1 MRVRFFLRPWTGPGL
16 LIFLFLQPA
25 FSGEPAP
32 AQTRGHKTIAIITGE
47 NEYRTAETLAQFT
60 DQELAPRGYQSAW
73 VQASP
78 KVGDAEFT
86 NYNAIGAAD
95 LLLISVRRR
104 TPPRAMMDLIR
115 AHLAA
120 GKPVVGIRTASH
132 AFDAK
137 PTDDQ
142 HASWSRFDVEILGA
156 NYQGHYG
163 NVPPAGPETVIR
175 IVSSTA
181 GHPVLTG
188 VRPSSF
194 RVTSHLYKYRNPA
207 PTVTVLL
214 EGNVEGHDEI
224 EPVAWVNTAVGRR
237 VFYVSLGNPEDFKLA
252 PFRRLLLNGIVW
264 SLGEPMR

>member
-1 MRVRFFLRPWTGPGL
+1 MKVRLFLRPWTGLSL
-16 LIFLFLQPA
+16 LALLSLQPVLG
-25 FSGEPAP
+25 GEPASS
-32 AQTRGHKTIAIITGE
+32 QSRGHKTIAIITGE

-60 DQELAPRGYQSAW
+60 DQELAPRGYRAVW

-78 KVGDAEFT
+78 KVGDADFT
-86 NYNAIGAAD
+86 NYNAIGTAD
-95 LLLISVRRR
+95 VLLISVRRR

-120 GKPVVGIRTASH
+120 GKPLVGIRTASH

-137 PTDDQ
+137 PADDQ
-142 HASWSRFDVEILGA
+142 HASWSRFDIEILGA

-175 IVSSTA
+175 IVSSA
-181 GHPVLTG
+181 ASHPVLTG
-188 VRPSSF
+188 VRPSDF

-214 EGNVEGHDEI
+214 EGRVEGRDEM
-224 EPVAWVNTAVGRR
+224 EPVAWVNTAAGRR